1 MDDGVI
7 KFKFRLKKSGT
18 ISSREYLDVEKWRA
32 IFFKMRLVG
41 EDSESHI
48 GYGNLSKRIS
58 GSDQFIITGTQTGH
72 LPHLNGSQ
80 YTKVTSC
87 DLKSLSVDAIGPIP
101 PSSESLT
108 HFAFYQK
115 CKQINFIFHIHS
127 SKLWNHMISEK
138 MNSTPQDVSYGT
150 QEMAIAVQNIIG
162 NKESGIIVMKGH
174 QDGVIAYGNSA
185 EQAGR
190 MVLNSINEIPNN

>member
-1 MDDGVI
+1 
-7 KFKFRLKKSGT
+7 
-18 ISSREYLDVEKWRA
+18 
-32 IFFKMRLVG
+32 
-41 EDSESHI
+41 
-48 GYGNLSKRIS
+48 
-58 GSDQFIITGTQTGH
+58 
-72 LPHLNGSQ
+72 
-80 YTKVTSC
+80 
-87 DLKSLSVDAIGPIP
+87 
-101 PSSESLT
+101 
-108 HFAFYQK
+108 
-115 CKQINFIFHIHS
+115 
-127 SKLWNHMISEK
+127 MISEK